1 MIPSWK
7 TGDEAGMGRGP
18 EIRDVLSAAELRAL
32 AAREKKNRAARRVL
46 AIANPL
52 EGVSRAGAARAAGM
66 DRQGAA

>member
-1 MIPSWK
+1 MRR
-7 TGDEAGMGRGP
+7 AL
-18 EIRDVLSAAELRAL
+18 EIRDELRAADLRAL
-32 AAREKKNRAARRVL
+32 AARAKKTRAARRVL